1 MKDTKERL
9 LAAGEKLF
17 ARHGV
22 HRVTVRELNELAGQ
36 RNASAL
42 HYHFGS
48 RDGLLRAI
56 VERHQEVV
64 DADRGRRLD
73 SLTDPTVHDLVALV
87 LAPLAE
93 QLRSPSGR
101 DYLRIVPQLLDVDGL
116 APPALARTMALLGER
131 LGLPPELRSVR
142 LRSMLL
148 AAFTLL
154 ADRAGSR
161 RPVLGHDAFVAN
173 LVAMAT
179 GMLLAPHNPNDWF

>member
-17 ARHGV
+17 ARDGV
-22 HRVTVRELNELAGQ
+22 HRVTVRELNEVAGP

-48 RDGLLRAI
+48 REGLLRAI
-56 VERHQEVV
+56 VERHQDVV
-64 DADRGRRLD
+64 DRDRAVRLEHV
-73 SLTDPTVHDLVALV
+73 TDPSTRELVALV

-101 DYLRIVPQLLDVDGL
+101 DYLRIIPQLLDMEGFG
-116 APPALARTMALLGER
+116 PPALSETITLLIDR
-131 LGLPPELRSVR
+131 LDLPDELRGVR
-142 LRSMLL
+142 IRSMLL
-148 AAFTLL
+148 AALTLL
-154 ADRAGSR
+154 ADRAGQK
-161 RPVLGHDAFVAN
+161 RPVLPHDAFVDN

-179 GMLLAPHNPNDWF
+179 GMLLA

>member
-1 MKDTKERL
+1 VKDTKARL

-56 VERHQEVV
+56 VDSHQAVV
-64 DADRGRRLD
+64 DADRGERLKEVV
-73 SLTDPTVHDLVALV
+73 DPTVRDCVSLF

-101 DYLRIVPQLLDVDGL
+101 DYLRIVPQILDLDDL
-116 APPALARTMALLGER
+116 APPALGRTIELLSD
-131 LGLPPELRSVR
+131 LLDLPEDLRGVR
-142 LRSMLL
+142 LRSMIL
-148 AAFTLL
+148 AASALL
-154 ADRAGSR
+154 ADRAGQK
-161 RPVLGHDAFVAN
+161 RPVLPHDRFVEN
-173 LVAMAT
+173 LVDMAT
-179 GMLLAPHNPNDWF
+179 GMLLAPT

>member
-17 ARHGV
+17 ARDGV

-73 SLTDPTVHDLVALV
+73 ALAEPTVHELVALV

-93 QLRSPSGR
+93 QLRSASGR

-116 APPALARTMALLGER
+116 APPALARTMALLEAR
-131 LGLPPELRSVR
+131 LDLPAELRGIR

-154 ADRAGSR
+154 ADRAGAR
-161 RPVLGHDAFVAN
+161 RPLLPHDAFVEN
-173 LVAMAT
+173 LVAMAA
-179 GMLLAPHNPNDWF
+179 GMLLA

>member
-22 HRVTVRELNELAGQ
+22 HRVTVRELNEVAGQ

-42 HYHFGS
+42 HYHFGG

-56 VERHQEVV
+56 VDKHQEIV
-64 DADRGRRLD
+64 DRDRGERLKD
-73 SLTDPTVHDLVALV
+73 LVDPTVRDLVELV

-101 DYLRIVPQLLDVDGL
+101 DYLRIVPQILDIDGV
-116 APPALARTMALLGER
+116 APPALGQTLELLGDR
-131 LGLPPELRSVR
+131 LDLPEDLRGVR
-142 LRSMLL
+142 IRSMIL
-148 AAFTLL
+148 AGSSLL
-154 ADRAGSR
+154 ADRAAHPKR
-161 RPVLGHDAFVAN
+161 VLPHDQFVAN
-173 LVAMAT
+173 LVDMAT
-179 GMLLAPHNPNDWF
+179 GMLLA

>member
-17 ARHGV
+17 ARDGV
-22 HRVTVRELNELAGQ
+22 DRVTVRELNEVAGQ

-64 DADRGRRLD
+64 DADRARRLD
-73 SLTDPTVHDLVALV
+73 AVVDPDIGELVALV

-93 QLRSPSGR
+93 RLRSRSGR
-101 DYLRIVPQLLDVDGL
+101 DYLRIVPQLLDFQL
-116 APPALARTMALLGER
+116 TAPPALERTMSLFEGR
-131 LGLPPELRSVR
+131 LDLPPDLRTVR

-148 AAFTLL
+148 ATFTLL
-154 ADRAGSR
+154 ADRAGQRS
-161 RPVLGHDAFVAN
+161 PVLDHAEFVDN

-179 GMLLAPHNPNDWF
+179 GMLLAPQK

>member
-17 ARHGV
+17 ARDGV

-48 RDGLLRAI
+48 REGLLRAI
-56 VERHQEVV
+56 VDRHQAVV
-64 DADRGRRLD
+64 DGERARRLEKH
-73 SLTDPTVHDLVALV
+73 TDPSVHELVELV

-93 QLRSPSGR
+93 RLRSPSGR
-101 DYLRIVPQLLDVDGL
+101 DYLRIVPQILDLDDL
-116 APPALARTMALLGER
+116 APPALADVIAQLDDR
-131 LGLPPELRSVR
+131 LDLPDDIKGVR
-142 LRSMLL
+142 IRSMIL
-148 AAFTLL
+148 ATSTLL
-154 ADRAGSR
+154 ADRAGQR
-161 RPVLGHDAFVAN
+161 KPVLPHDAFVDN

-179 GMLLAPHNPNDWF
+179 GMLLA

>member
-17 ARHGV
+17 ARDGV

-48 RDGLLRAI
+48 REGLLRAI
-56 VERHQEVV
+56 VERHQQVV
-64 DADRGRRLD
+64 DHDRADRLEKH
-73 SLTDPTVHDLVALV
+73 TDPSVHDLVELV

-101 DYLRIVPQLLDVDGL
+101 DYLRIVPQVLDMDGL
-116 APPALARTMALLGER
+116 GPPALSETMVLLTGR
-131 LGLPPELRSVR
+131 LDL
-142 LRSMLL
+142 
-148 AAFTLL
+148 
-154 ADRAGSR
+154 
-161 RPVLGHDAFVAN
+161 
-173 LVAMAT
+173 
-179 GMLLAPHNPNDWF
+179 